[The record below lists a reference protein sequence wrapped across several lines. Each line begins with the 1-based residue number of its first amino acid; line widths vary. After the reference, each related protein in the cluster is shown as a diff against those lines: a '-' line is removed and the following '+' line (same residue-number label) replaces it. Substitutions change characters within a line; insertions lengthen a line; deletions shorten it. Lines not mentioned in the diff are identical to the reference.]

1 MLFKNIIVKNFMS
14 VGNNPVII
22 DFTKSQT
29 TTIVGGMNGSGK
41 SAIICEAVVYALT
54 GKTLKKTT
62 LPRIVN
68 KFNKKNL
75 LVTLDFES
83 NGNEYQVVRG
93 MKPTIFEIYRNGEK
107 LNVDAASKDLQSKL
121 EFITGVDYNSLTQM
135 IVLNLERFKPFMEMT
150 SQERRVIVE
159 DILNI
164 SVFGVMNKLQ
174 KDVIK
179 ELNNKKSGIQYEIDK
194 SNGKKLSLENVIKN
208 ANESNEKYLKDLE
221 SQIQEQMNEI
231 ELLNDNIEQLSSNII
246 DLTEINNKLSLSKS
260 NKDEANTQLKIL
272 MSDVNNIDKGVKFLS
287 QGNCPTCS
295 QELLNADESIK
306 KHECEKLDLIGK
318 SSEYITIVEDETKNI
333 NELQII
339 INEQSKYQS
348 DINGLKHKIMMAE
361 NKAKTLM
368 AEYEKQSNK
377 KTDDVDSV
385 QSMINTID
393 SEIEVL
399 NKEYD
404 TIIVDVEKNKIA
416 LDILSDSGV
425 KLTIIKD
432 YIDFINYRVN
442 DYLNG
447 MEFYI
452 NITLDES
459 FNESFSS
466 PSKEGMIYADLS
478 TGQKR
483 RVNLAIWL
491 ALIEVSA
498 IKNSVTS
505 NVLFLDEILE
515 NMDSLGIELFIKL
528 IKEKMPNK
536 NVFIITQR
544 FEQFR
549 DLFQSEIYFNLVDG
563 YTEMQ
568 K

>member
-1 MLFKNIIVKNFMS
+1 MKFKKMSVKNFMS
-14 VGNNPVII
+14 VGNNPVVI
-22 DFTKSQT
+22 DFTKSQST
-29 TTIVGGMNGSGK
+29 VVGGMNGSGK
-41 SAIICEAVVYALT
+41 SAITCESVVYALT

-150 SQERRVIVE
+150 SQERRIIVE

-164 SVFGVMNKLQ
+164 SVFGEMNKLQ

-179 ELNNKKSGIQYEIDK
+179 ELNNKKSDIQYEIDK

-272 MSDVNNIDKGVKFLS
+272 MSDVNNIDKSVKFLS

-306 KHECEKLDLIGK
+306 KHECEKLDLISK
-318 SSEYITIVEDETKNI
+318 SSEYITIVENETKNI

-348 DINGLKHKIMMAE
+348 DINGFKHKIMMAE

-368 AEYEKQSNK
+368 TEYEKQSNK
-377 KTDDVDSV
+377 KSDDVDSV

-404 TIIVDVEKNKIA
+404 SVIVDIEKNKIA

>member
-1 MLFKNIIVKNFMS
+1 MKLKQITYKNFMS
-14 VGNNPVII
+14 IGNNPITVYF
-22 DFTKSQT
+22 DKAQT
-29 TTIVGGMNGSGK
+29 TIIGGMNGSGK
-41 SAIICEAVVYALT
+41 SSTLEAITYALT

-62 LPRIVN
+62 LPRIIN

-83 NGNEYQVVRG
+83 NGNDYQVVRG
-93 MKPTIFEIYRNGEK
+93 MKPAIFEIYRNGTK
-107 LNVDAASKDLQSKL
+107 LEQDAATKDLQSKL

-150 SQERRVIVE
+150 SQERRTIVE

-164 SVFGVMNKLQ
+164 SVFGEMVKLQ
-174 KDVIK
+174 K
-179 ELNNKKSGIQYEIDK
+179 
-194 SNGKKLSLENVIKN
+194 NVIKDLQNSASDVKYSIDKCNGQISSIQLIIDN
-208 ANESNEKYLKDLE
+208 ANKSNATYLAELEQKIQNCFDTIENYVAEKNNIVVDDVTETHLILKDANSKRVSATAELHVL
-221 SQIQEQMNEI
+221 MNEVKTI
-231 ELLNDNIEQLSSNII
+231 E
-246 DLTEINNKLSLSKS
+246 KS
-260 NKDEANTQLKIL
+260 I
-272 MSDVNNIDKGVKFLS
+272 KFFEN
-287 QGNCPTCS
+287 GNCPTCEQNLPNS
-295 QELLNADESIK
+295 TDMYK
-306 KHECEKLDLIGK
+306 KFIHDKECVIGK
-318 SSEYITIVEDETKNI
+318 SEKYVAEIEECN
-333 NELQII
+333 II
-339 INEQSKYQS
+339 IDECNKV
-348 DINGLKHKIMMAE
+348 INDNTKQLGLIAIQERNIAIKEKE
-361 NKAKTLM
+361 VNTLM
-368 AEYEKQSNK
+368 AEYEKQSQK
-377 KTDDVDSV
+377 KDDDTKSMQENIESLKMQIVDYE
-385 QSMINTID
+385 ND
-393 SEIEVL
+393 FNNL
-399 NKEYD
+399 NKE
-404 TIIVDVEKNKIA
+404 IEKNKIA
-416 LDILSDSGV
+416 LDILGDSGV

-447 MEFYI
+447 MEFFI

-528 IKEKMPNK
+528 IKDKMPNK

-563 YTEMQ
+563 FTEM
-568 K
+568 KK